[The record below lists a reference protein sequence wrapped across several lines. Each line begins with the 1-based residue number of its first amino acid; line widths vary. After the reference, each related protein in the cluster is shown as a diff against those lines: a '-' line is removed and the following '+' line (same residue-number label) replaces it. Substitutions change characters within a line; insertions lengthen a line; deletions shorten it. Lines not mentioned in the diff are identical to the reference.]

1 MNSSTV
7 GGGKSK
13 GSVFLRGIKSETG
26 YESFKFVVEK
36 MVDFAELD
44 SDMIINAVEHVLK
57 LQPD

>member
-1 MNSSTV
+1 M
-7 GGGKSK
+7 
-13 GSVFLRGIKSETG
+13 RRIKSETG